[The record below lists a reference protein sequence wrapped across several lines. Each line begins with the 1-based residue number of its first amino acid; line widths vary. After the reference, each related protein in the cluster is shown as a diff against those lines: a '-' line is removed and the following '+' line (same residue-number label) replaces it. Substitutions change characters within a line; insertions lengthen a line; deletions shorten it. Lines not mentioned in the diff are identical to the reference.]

1 MLLRVLMRLVDSTG
15 HGGRSSGKKREGN
28 QDRTKRVLMII
39 SVWSAPGLV
48 ESRLFG
54 MQGMAAAASKPTET
68 LSAVAFPRLVTV
80 AFGCAFEIPPL
91 PEHGNATAAI

>member
-1 MLLRVLMRLVDSTG
+1 MAAEAPAKSAKATKTER
-15 HGGRSSGKKREGN
+15 
-28 QDRTKRVLMII
+28 KRVLMII
-39 SVWSAPGLV
+39 SVWRAPGLV
-48 ESRLFG
+48 EARLFG